1 MGPPQPC
8 RALALAMPWPVPSG
22 AAQSQLWSLCCLCLE
37 YACACCLCV
46 LSLHSL
52 PLSLCLAFATC
63 TTCTGRTWA
72 PLRACLRL
80 PPLRPRARCPRC
92 VPSACLL
99 ACFALP
105 SGSHH
110 RRPCWPAAG
119 LIAYF
124 FRRFFREPP
133 PAPASTC
140 RPGGRARAPHGAR
153 PAAERPNSA
162 PAFRRGPIAGGPE
175 MRDCSALWLAYGLFL
190 CGAAGR
196 ALRRARR

>member
-8 RALALAMPWPVPSG
+8 RTLALAMPWPVPRG

-124 FRRFFREPP
+124 FRRFFSF
-133 PAPASTC
+133 AS
-140 RPGGRARAPHGAR
+140 RLQPRQAHAGRG
-153 PAAERPNSA
+153 
-162 PAFRRGPIAGGPE
+162 
-175 MRDCSALWLAYGLFL
+175 
-190 CGAAGR
+190 AGR
-196 ALRRARR
+196 APRTVRAPLPSGQTRRPLFAEAPSLGALRCGIAVRFG